1 MVGNSSRG
9 AVDIR
14 LLPAFEVFRGSESL
28 SLPTRAQRL
37 IALLAICGGPVA
49 RLTVAERL
57 WPDTSEARACASLRA
72 TLWGLSRAPWS
83 PVVVD
88 SEALM
93 LDCTIKSEL
102 EFARALAMS
111 VIDGSYVPVDAACGQ
126 FLSEDLLPGWSDEWL
141 VVERERYRQL
151 RLHALD
157 KLCLLHA
164 EAGRF
169 ALAIIAG
176 LASVS
181 SDPTRESA
189 HRALMRAHL
198 LEGNPSEAVRQ
209 YHRYM
214 HVARTELGIGA
225 SPQLEDLLL
234 DALNG
239 GANGAKVS
247 YMPRLVDTPAAVTR
261 R

>member
-1 MVGNSSRG
+1 M
-9 AVDIR
+9 
-14 LLPAFEVFRGSESL
+14 P
-28 SLPTRAQRL
+28 
-37 IALLAICGGPVA
+37 
-49 RLTVAERL
+49 
-57 WPDTSEARACASLRA
+57 
-72 TLWGLSRAPWS
+72 
-83 PVVVD
+83 
-88 SEALM
+88 
-93 LDCTIKSEL
+93 
-102 EFARALAMS
+102 
-111 VIDGSYVPVDAACGQ
+111 
-126 FLSEDLLPGWSDEWL
+126 
-141 VVERERYRQL
+141 
-151 RLHALD
+151 
-157 KLCLLHA
+157 
-164 EAGRF
+164 AGRY

-247 YMPRLVDTPAAVTR
+247 YMPRLAGTQVGVTR

>member
-1 MVGNSSRG
+1 M
-9 AVDIR
+9 
-14 LLPAFEVFRGSESL
+14 
-28 SLPTRAQRL
+28 
-37 IALLAICGGPVA
+37 A
-49 RLTVAERL
+49 RL
-57 WPDTSEARACASLRA
+57 
-72 TLWGLSRAPWS
+72 
-83 PVVVD
+83 
-88 SEALM
+88 
-93 LDCTIKSEL
+93 
-102 EFARALAMS
+102 
-111 VIDGSYVPVDAACGQ
+111 
-126 FLSEDLLPGWSDEWL
+126 
-141 VVERERYRQL
+141 ERERYRQL

-239 GANGAKVS
+239 GPNGAKVS
-247 YMPRLVDTPAAVTR
+247 YMPRLVDTQVAVTR

>member
-1 MVGNSSRG
+1 MVGNPDRDS
-9 AVDIR
+9 VEIR
-14 LLPAFEVFRGSESL
+14 LLPAFEVFCGDRSL

-37 IALLAICGGPVA
+37 VALLAINGGPVA

-57 WPDTSEARACASLRA
+57 WPDASETRACASLRA
-72 TLWGLSRAPWS
+72 TLWGLSRASWS
-83 PVVVD
+83 PVVID

-93 LDCTIKSEL
+93 LDCTTKSEL
-102 EFARALAMS
+102 EFAHALAMS
-111 VIDGSYVPVDAACGQ
+111 VIDGSYVPVDAACEQ
-126 FLSEDLLPGWSDEWL
+126 CLSEDLLPGWSDEWL

-169 ALAIIAG
+169 ALAIITG

-214 HVARTELGIGA
+214 RVARAELGIGA
-225 SPQLEDLLL
+225 SPQMEGLLL

-239 GANGAKVS
+239 ALAC
-247 YMPRLVDTPAAVTR
+247 PT
-261 R
+261 

>member
-1 MVGNSSRG
+1 MVGNSGG
-9 AVDIR
+9 AAVEIR
-14 LLPAFEVFRGSESL
+14 LLPAFEVFCGGRSL
-28 SLPTRAQRL
+28 SLPIRAQRL
-37 IALLAICGGPVA
+37 IALLAISGGPVA

-57 WPDTSEARACASLRA
+57 WPDVIDARACASLRA
-72 TLWGLSRAPWS
+72 TLWELSRAPWS

-88 SEALM
+88 NEALV
-93 LDCTIKSEL
+93 LDCTIESEF
-102 EFARALAMS
+102 ESACALAMS

-126 FLSEDLLPGWSDEWL
+126 HLSEDLLPGWSDEWL
-141 VVERERYRQL
+141 VVERERYRQM

-198 LEGNPSEAVRQ
+198 LEGNPSEAIRQ
-209 YHRYM
+209 YHIYM
-214 HVARTELGIGA
+214 HVARAELGIGA
-225 SPQLEDLLL
+225 SPQMQGLLL
-234 DALNG
+234 DAING
-239 GANGAKVS
+239 GPDGANLPC
-247 YMPRLVDTPAAVTR
+247 MPRLVDTQVAVTR